1 MYINNERYETITE
14 YISIWNNQFECAYY
28 PEYGLVKIDEM
39 IFKISNY
46 IGIIKTDKDRVFA
59 EYIREKTYTD
69 GYRGEKLNEEEIFQ
83 LLNSNGGNYE

>member
-14 YISIWNNQFECAYY
+14 YISIWNNQFECAYR

-46 IGIIKTDKDRVFA
+46 IGIIKTDKDIVFS

-69 GYRGEKLNEEEIFQ
+69 GTHGEELSEEEIFQ
-83 LLNSNGGNYE
+83 LLKSE